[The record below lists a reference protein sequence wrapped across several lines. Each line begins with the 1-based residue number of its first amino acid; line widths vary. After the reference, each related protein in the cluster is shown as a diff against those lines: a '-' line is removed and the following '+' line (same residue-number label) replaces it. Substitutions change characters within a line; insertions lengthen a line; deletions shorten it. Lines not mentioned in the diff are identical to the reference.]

1 MARFEQFIKER
12 QYLINVSER
21 TIEWYRQA
29 LRWLPNENPTDSD
42 LKQVVVRMR
51 DGGLKARSVNSYR
64 TAVNAYM
71 HWSSVAEGACSPSC
85 SHPKISRLREP
96 STVLPTFAPNDIKK
110 FVAHKPKSFGQRRL
124 QVLVLT
130 LADTG
135 CRISELLELK
145 WSDVNFADLLVTVR
159 GKGDKQ
165 RIIPFSLELR
175 KHLYRLQKV
184 SEFQLVFPART
195 GTQLGRRNV
204 LRDVKVLCGK
214 LGVKVP
220 ARALHAFRHS
230 FSVNYLRRGGSVF
243 HLQKCLG
250 HTTLDMT
257 RRYANLLTE
266 DLQKMHQQVSLL
278 A

>member
-1 MARFEQFIKER
+1 MTRFEQFIKER
-12 QYLINVSER
+12 QYLVNVSER
-21 TIEWYRQA
+21 SIEWYKQA
-29 LRWLPNENPTDSD
+29 FRWLPNQDPTDQD
-42 LKQVVVRMR
+42 LNQVVVRMR

-64 TAVNAYM
+64 TAINAYL
-71 HWSSVAEGACSPSC
+71 HWNSNAEGACSPSC
-85 SHPKISRLREP
+85 RHPKISRLKEP
-96 STVLPTFAPNDIKK
+96 STVLPTFVPSDIKK
-110 FVAHKPKSFGQRRL
+110 FVSYKAKRYSQRRL
-124 QVLVLT
+124 QVLILA

-135 CRISELLELK
+135 CRISELLGLH
-145 WSDVNFADLLVTVR
+145 WSDVNFDDLLLTVN

-175 KHLYRLQKV
+175 KHLYRLQQASK
-184 SEFQLVFPART
+184 FQLVFPART

-204 LRDVKVLCGK
+204 LRDVKALCDK

-230 FSVNYLRRGGSVF
+230 FSLNYLRRGGSVF

-257 RRYANLLTE
+257 RRYANLMTE
-266 DLQKMHQQVSLL
+266 DLQKMHQQISLL
-278 A
+278 T